1 MEELDLKELFKIFWN
16 KKIEITLIVA
26 IFIVIG
32 VIYIIQFVHPVYSSS
47 TTLLIA
53 SSNGREVSG
62 DISSV
67 TATEITVNS
76 KLVSTYSE
84 LVRSS
89 NILRT
94 VIANLN
100 MDIDEEK
107 LKKNVKVSA
116 VKDTEI
122 IEITVTNE
130 DANTSATIANEIA
143 KVFIEKI
150 QKEFYKIE
158 NIQVVD
164 KAEPDYTPS
173 NVNNKKDIAIFT
185 GLGIIVSVVYVLIL
199 NMLDTTIKTVED
211 IENVYQ
217 IPVLVTIPV
226 CDDNVQKS
234 KKGGRRR

>member
-150 QKEFYKIE
+150 QKEFFKIE